1 MQFGR
6 LKRREFMSL
15 FGGAATWP
23 LAARAQQLK
32 MPLVGFL
39 GSRSPDSDAYLV
51 AAFLKGLSEAGYV
64 EGQNVAIEYRW
75 ADGQYERLPAMA
87 AALVHRP
94 VGAIVAAGT
103 PSAFAA
109 KAATTT
115 IPIVFSTAVDP
126 VATGLV
132 ASLNRP
138 GGNVTG
144 VTNLGTELVPK
155 QLEMLHQL
163 VPAATIVAT
172 LVNPTF
178 PASDSQS
185 RDLREGGSKLG
196 LQVHV
201 LYASAERDLDT
212 AFARMV
218 ELRAGAL
225 VVGPDPFFFSRRD
238 LIAELSTRHAMP
250 TIYYLREFA
259 AAGGLMSYGVSVA
272 DGYRLVGVYIG
283 RILKGEQPSSLPVQE
298 STKFE
303 LVINLKTA
311 RALNLEIS
319 RDLLLIADEVIE

>member
-1 MQFGR
+1 M
-6 LKRREFMSL
+6 KRREFITQL
-15 FGGAATWP
+15 GGTAAWP

-155 QLEMLHQL
+155 QLE
-163 VPAATIVAT
+163 I
-172 LVNPTF
+172 
-178 PASDSQS
+178 
-185 RDLREGGSKLG
+185 
-196 LQVHV
+196 
-201 LYASAERDLDT
+201 
-212 AFARMV
+212 
-218 ELRAGAL
+218 
-225 VVGPDPFFFSRRD
+225 
-238 LIAELSTRHAMP
+238 
-250 TIYYLREFA
+250 
-259 AAGGLMSYGVSVA
+259 A

>member
-1 MQFGR
+1 
-6 LKRREFMSL
+6 
-15 FGGAATWP
+15 
-23 LAARAQQLK
+23 
-32 MPLVGFL
+32 
-39 GSRSPDSDAYLV
+39 
-51 AAFLKGLSEAGYV
+51 
-64 EGQNVAIEYRW
+64 
-75 ADGQYERLPAMA
+75 
-87 AALVHRP
+87 
-94 VGAIVAAGT
+94 
-103 PSAFAA
+103 
-109 KAATTT
+109 
-115 IPIVFSTAVDP
+115 
-126 VATGLV
+126 
-132 ASLNRP
+132 
-138 GGNVTG
+138 
-144 VTNLGTELVPK
+144 LGTELVQK

-163 VPAATIVAT
+163 VPGATIVAA

-196 LQVHV
+196 LQVHI

-212 AFARMV
+212 AFARML

-238 LIAELSTRHAMP
+238 LIAELATRHAMP

-272 DGYRLVGVYIG
+272 DGYRLVGVYVG
-283 RILKGEQPSSLPVQE
+283 KILKGEQPSSLPVQE

-319 RDLLLIADEVIE
+319 RDLLLIANEVIE